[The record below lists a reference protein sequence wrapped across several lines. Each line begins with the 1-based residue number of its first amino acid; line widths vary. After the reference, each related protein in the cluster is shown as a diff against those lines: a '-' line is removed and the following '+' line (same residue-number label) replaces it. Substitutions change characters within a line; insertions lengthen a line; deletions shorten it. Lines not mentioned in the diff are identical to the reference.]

1 MTRAEKADARNYRED
16 DTVVFHQDLVNY
28 RLKKDEI
35 LTVTGIEGDR
45 VHLLHPDGGARS
57 IRPRGSIRY
66 RLDVYETR
74 PIEIRA
80 GDRIRWT
87 RNDKARTLI
96 NGERAEVT
104 GIAGGRVR
112 FRLEDGRSL
121 SLRIDDP
128 QLRHIDHAWSST
140 VHGAQGTTADGVI
153 AVLDSSHGA
162 LTDQSTFYVEISR
175 ARDQVVVLTDNL
187 VELTETLRGEYRR
200 TSDGDRRGRRA
211 DRRVDRGRV
220 RRSSPGCCRRRH
232 RCGRR
237 ARKGPRWRP
246 GHGARARC
254 CST

>member
-1 MTRAEKADARNYRED
+1 M
-16 DTVVFHQDLVNY
+16 VVFNQDLVNY

-45 VHLLHPDGGARS
+45 VQLLHPDGGRRS
-57 IRPRGSIRY
+57 IRPWGSIRY

-121 SLRIDDP
+121 SLKVDDP

-140 VHGAQGTTADGVI
+140 VHG
-153 AVLDSSHGA
+153 GA
-162 LTDQSTFYVEISR
+162 GDYGGRGDRGAGLEPRR
-175 ARDQVVVLTDNL
+175 AHRPVDLLRRDQPGARPGGGAHRQPGRACRDA
-187 VELTETLRGEYRR
+187 RGEYRR
-200 TSDGDRRGRRA
+200 TSDGDRGCRQG
-211 DRRVDRGRV
+211 GSTSGSSRV
-220 RRSSPGCCRRRH
+220 RRSSPGCCRRRR
-232 RCGRR
+232 RCGHR
-237 ARKGPRWRP
+237 ARNGPRWRR

-254 CST
+254 CSTWRATGR